1 MCVCV
6 CVCVCVFVCVCTYRH
21 TFAYIRMVYTTVCIL
36 TSVHTVCVSA
46 DICLHIY
53 KYAYVYACDETRASS
68 QAFLFKVSEAT
79 QFYFVS
85 DTKKNEVQN
94 VVLHTHTHTHTRA
107 RAKEVLAKRMWSGS
121 KSERKNHWVW
131 FRQNVNGPLA
141 VSHFKTRFLYVL
153 TLIVSSTS
161 FHFCCH

>member
-1 MCVCV
+1 
-6 CVCVCVFVCVCTYRH
+6 
-21 TFAYIRMVYTTVCIL
+21 MVYTTVCIL

-94 VVLHTHTHTHTRA
+94 VVLHTHTHTHTHTRA
-107 RAKEVLAKRMWSGS
+107 RAQKRCWQNACGPEASRSAKIIGSGS
-121 KSERKNHWVW
+121 GRTQTA
-131 FRQNVNGPLA
+131 R
-141 VSHFKTRFLYVL
+141 
-153 TLIVSSTS
+153 
-161 FHFCCH
+161 